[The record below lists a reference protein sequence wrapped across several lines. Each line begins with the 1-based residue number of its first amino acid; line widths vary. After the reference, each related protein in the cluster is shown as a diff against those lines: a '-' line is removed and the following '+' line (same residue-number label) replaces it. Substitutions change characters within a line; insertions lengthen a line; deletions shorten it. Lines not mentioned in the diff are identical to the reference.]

1 MFALGAQQEYV
12 VFGCVTDCTGIRR
25 VIYGVGSRRVGLA
38 MAVAV
43 ADGCGAALI
52 EGQRP

>member
-25 VIYGVGSRRVGLA
+25 VIYCIGSRREGPT
-38 MAVAV
+38 MAVAA
-43 ADGCGAALI
+43 ADGCGATLI